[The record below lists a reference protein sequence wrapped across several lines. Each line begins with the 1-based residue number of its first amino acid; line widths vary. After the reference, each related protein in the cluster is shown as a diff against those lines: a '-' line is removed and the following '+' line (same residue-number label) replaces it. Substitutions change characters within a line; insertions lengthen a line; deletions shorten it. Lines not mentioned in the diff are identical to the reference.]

1 MPSRELPVEVARRLR
16 RSWTDAPPADDTVF
30 PQARWQACCAA
41 GVTAWTIPEAEGG
54 RGDTPS
60 EWLDGCLELARGD
73 LLVAFVL
80 SQFQA
85 ACQRLAAA
93 SSLALRQRWLPR
105 LASGTAM
112 ATVGISHL
120 TTSRQHLPR
129 PAVEVQTH
137 ADGFRLSGTIPWVTA
152 GLRADVL
159 VLGGTFTDGRQI
171 LAAVPADRPGLQPQP
186 PWKLLALTGSETGTV
201 KLQDVNVA
209 PDEVIA
215 GPVPHVLSTLPGGGA
230 GSLTTSA
237 LALGHAWHGIDCLHQ
252 EARGRPSLDRTVAAL
267 EREAQELRGALLAT
281 AQGTAGAT
289 WSAETLRARATDL
302 TLRATQALLTATKGA
317 GFVQGH
323 PAERLAREA
332 LFFLVWSCP
341 QAVAAQLLDNFAGCA
356 DEDAP

>member
-1 MPSRELPVEVARRLR
+1 MPSRELPAEIARRLR
-16 RSWTDAPPADDTVF
+16 RSWTDGPPVDETAF

-41 GVTAWTIPEAEGG
+41 GVTAWTIPVTEGG
-54 RGDTPS
+54 RGDSPP

-93 SSLALRQRWLPR
+93 ASATLRQRWLPR
-105 LASGTAM
+105 LASGAAL

-129 PAVEVQTH
+129 PAVEVQPH
-137 ADGFRLSGTIPWVTA
+137 EDGWTLSGTIPWVTA
-152 GLRADVL
+152 GQRADVL
-159 VLGGTFTDGRQI
+159 VLGGTVADGRQI

-186 PWKLLALTGSETGTV
+186 SWNLLALTGSETGTV
-201 KLQDVNVA
+201 KLQHVTVA

-237 LALGHAWHGIDCLHQ
+237 LALGHAWHGIDCLRE
-252 EARGRPSLDRTVAAL
+252 EAHARPSLERTVAAL
-267 EREAQELRGALLAT
+267 EREVQELREALLAT
-281 AQGTAGAT
+281 AQGTAAAP

-302 TLRATQALLTATKGA
+302 ALRATQALLTATKGA

-341 QAVAAQLLDNFAGCA
+341 QAVASQLLDNFAGCA
-356 DEDAP
+356 DEATP